1 MEQLLKIIVS
11 GLDNAGK
18 TSILTAL
25 DNKYDFEKDIIQLKP
40 TIRVEYHK
48 MNFLKNNTIFWDMGG
63 QETYRDIY
71 KQYEDVYFDATDLLI
86 YVMDIQDSERFQ
98 KSFEYLDAILQF
110 FIQNEMI
117 IPIIIT
123 FHKFDPDLRHD
134 EKILG
139 NIEKLRK
146 EILDKFP
153 MFNILFQQTSIYDII
168 SIVQLVSYGLSVFD
182 KKFFELSELL
192 EKYLNIF
199 KSQALIVFDRNGI
212 IISEYYSD
220 IDPEVYVELLESIKE
235 HLFLLKRMEE
245 ENYSSDYS
253 ISTVEEKLL
262 SHLHRVNL
270 EKESFFVSIVIKETQ
285 KEGLMEN
292 LPDFLEDIKVLLEKL
307 MLP

>member
-25 DNKYDFEKDIIQLKP
+25 DKKYDFHKDIVQLKP

-63 QETYRDIY
+63 QEQYRDIY

-86 YVMDIQDSERFQ
+86 YVIDIQDSERF
-98 KSFEYLDAILQF
+98 KNSLEYLDAILQF
-110 FIQNEMI
+110 FAKNEMDV
-117 IPIIIT
+117 PIIIT
-123 FHKFDPDLRHD
+123 FHKFDPDLRYD
-134 EKILG
+134 EKILE
-139 NIEKLRK
+139 NVENLRG
-146 EILDKFP
+146 EILEKYQ
-153 MFNILFQQTSIYDII
+153 MFNVLFQQTSIYDII

-192 EKYLNIF
+192 EKYLIEF

-212 IISEYYSD
+212 IISEFYSE
-220 IDPEVYVELLESIKE
+220 IEPEVYIELLESIKE

-245 ENYSSDYS
+245 EKYTSDYNF
-253 ISTVEEKLL
+253 STIEGKLL
-262 SHLHRVNL
+262 SYLHRLNL
-270 EKESFFVSIVIKETQ
+270 EKESFFVSVVIKE
-285 KEGLMEN
+285 KRKD
-292 LPDFLEDIKVLLEKL
+292 DFLLKFPELLEEL
-307 MLP
+307 SQILDQLF